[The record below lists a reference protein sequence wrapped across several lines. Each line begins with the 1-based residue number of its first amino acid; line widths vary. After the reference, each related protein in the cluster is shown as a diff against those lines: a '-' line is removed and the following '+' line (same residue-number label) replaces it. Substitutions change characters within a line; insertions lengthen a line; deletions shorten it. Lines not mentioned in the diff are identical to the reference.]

1 MAPSDVEPMKK
12 IVLLVDYDPRS
23 IDAIRRC
30 LAPLGVTLLLATDAD
45 AGEREFH
52 RALPD
57 LTLIQDLIPKRR
69 GIDLCRSLKDSPA
82 GQYQPVVLLADIRNG
97 GRRRVIDSGCDTLIE
112 KPFDDGTLVKVVRR
126 FIPEAISFAS

>member
-1 MAPSDVEPMKK
+1 MTK

-30 LAPLGVTLLLATDAD
+30 LASLGVTTLLATDAD

-52 RALPD
+52 RARPD

-69 GIDLCRSLKDSPA
+69 GIDLCRSLKSSPA
-82 GQYQPVVLLADIRNG
+82 GQFHPVILLADIRNG
-97 GRRRVIDSGCDTLIE
+97 GRHRVIASGCDMMIE
-112 KPFDDGTLVKVVRR
+112 KPFDDATLVAAVRR
-126 FIPEAISFAS
+126 FIPQAFPFAS